1 MPVFFCLGLDSVEG
15 EFAWNLRIW
24 GNITIVSCTFFRE
37 SVEYRSW
44 NWQIENPQ
52 FPIHKRKPFLV
63 NLILTQQFYNI
74 HTYIHTYVY
83 YNILWRFEILVK
95 PGKFFSS
102 YLRFFF
108 ELILIYIIYTY
119 ILRSFE
125 IIFEKMAHR
134 NRWSIPDD
142 FSGAQ
147 ALKAKSLAHG
157 ALGALGHG
165 EVGGASPLDDWM
177 VFQQVD
183 WRFQGNWFDFDV

>member
-1 MPVFFCLGLDSVEG
+1 MYVGYIVLYPAWLKETPCSWHFSMISEWPWEYIYIYISSTVLMPVFFCLGLDSVEG

-102 YLRFFF
+102 YLSFF
-108 ELILIYIIYTY
+108 L
-119 ILRSFE
+119 
-125 IIFEKMAHR
+125 
-134 NRWSIPDD
+134 N
-142 FSGAQ
+142 
-147 ALKAKSLAHG
+147 
-157 ALGALGHG
+157 
-165 EVGGASPLDDWM
+165 
-177 VFQQVD
+177 
-183 WRFQGNWFDFDV
+183 

>member
-1 MPVFFCLGLDSVEG
+1 MHIVHIVKYCKYVILYIYVCRLHSSIPSLVERNPLFLTFLHDFRMTLGIYIYIYISSTVLMPVFFCLGLDSVEG

-102 YLRFFF
+102 YLRFF
-108 ELILIYIIYTY
+108 L
-119 ILRSFE
+119 
-125 IIFEKMAHR
+125 
-134 NRWSIPDD
+134 N
-142 FSGAQ
+142 
-147 ALKAKSLAHG
+147 
-157 ALGALGHG
+157 
-165 EVGGASPLDDWM
+165 
-177 VFQQVD
+177 
-183 WRFQGNWFDFDV
+183 